1 MTITRQ
7 DMTITLFRST
17 LVAVLLVAASPSWAE
32 SLATSTSSAA
42 SSASSAGSASLRGS
56 SDSIKGS
63 SDSSRND
70 QQVAEG
76 DYRVA
81 AVAPVDGHAGLL
93 RLTLEP
99 HRTNRP
105 VGRLHSR
112 SAAAGAGR
120 AASGSRR
127 HRQRAPPAVWPGVRA
142 RRRPRRILPRARGRL
157 APRPAD
163 AGHQQLKSRIR
174 QLLAAAS
181 LAAAAGCAGTGPAPG
196 TAPGTSPAWAQ
207 VSAARFCD
215 RPQVQDARQQDRILR
230 FAAVV
235 RQELEASGEEI
246 ALISRSGID
255 LREPR
260 HPVLA
265 QRLDHQGRRRCS
277 LVGTAALLRLR
288 RRPAATVR
296 PGVAGFL
303 FNGDEPAVGYVSIV
317 LLPHEPALALRRAAL
332 DRQRA
337 LRLLAGRY
345 SANAYPFSTRYQNC
359 NQWVVEMMAAA
370 WGELADGDDL
380 RERAQAWL
388 AASGYSPAPVDLDSH
403 PLKFAATF
411 MPLVH
416 LDDHPADA
424 RYGLAFQVSLPT
436 DIEIFVRQRMPQAR
450 RIELCHDESRVVIR
464 EGWRPIAEGCRP
476 EDGDRVIPLG

>member
-1 MTITRQ
+1 
-7 DMTITLFRST
+7 
-17 LVAVLLVAASPSWAE
+17 V
-32 SLATSTSSAA
+32 
-42 SSASSAGSASLRGS
+42 
-56 SDSIKGS
+56 
-63 SDSSRND
+63 
-70 QQVAEG
+70 
-76 DYRVA
+76 
-81 AVAPVDGHAGLL
+81 
-93 RLTLEP
+93 
-99 HRTNRP
+99 
-105 VGRLHSR
+105 
-112 SAAAGAGR
+112 
-120 AASGSRR
+120 
-127 HRQRAPPAVWPGVRA
+127 
-142 RRRPRRILPRARGRL
+142 

-163 AGHQQLKSRIR
+163 AGHQQLKGLIR
-174 QLLAAAS
+174 KLLAAAS
-181 LAAAAGCAGTGPAPG
+181 LAAAAGCAATGAASGPG
-196 TAPGTSPAWAQ
+196 PSPAWAQ

-235 RQELEASGEEI
+235 RQELEASGEQI

-255 LREPR
+255 LGNLGIRFSHSGLTIKEGGDVPWSVRQLYYACDEGRPR
-260 HPVLA
+260 LYD
-265 QRLDHQGRRRCS
+265 Q
-277 LVGTAALLRLR
+277 
-288 RRPAATVR
+288 
-296 PGVAGFL
+296 GVAGFL

-317 LLPHEPALALRRAAL
+317 LLPREPALELKRTAL

-359 NQWVVEMMAAA
+359 NQWVVELMAAA
-370 WGELADGDDL
+370 WGGLDDGEDL

-411 MPLVH
+411 MPLLH

-436 DIEIFVRQRMPQAR
+436 DIETFVRQRMPQAR

-464 EGWRPIAEGCRP
+464 EGWRPIVEGCHP
-476 EDGDRVIPLG
+476 EDGDRVIKLG